1 MELSLTEA
9 QAGFQSDVRAFL
21 EDALP
26 EDIKQITKSGGHL
39 GKEQM
44 QRWHKILSDKGWST
58 PLWPVE
64 HGGTGWSPVE
74 YAIFDEECYRVGA
87 PRVLPFG
94 VSMLGPVL
102 INFGNEEQKARWLP
116 GIQTGE
122 DWWAQGFSEPGSG
135 SDLASLKT
143 TAIKDGDDYIVN
155 GQKTWTTLGQ
165 HGDWIF
171 CLVRTDPGAEKPQM
185 GISFILIDMT
195 SPGVEVRPIITLDGS
210 HEVNEVWFTDVRV
223 PAENLIGQENVGWSY
238 AKFLLQNERIGIAG
252 VGQSK
257 EQLVGLKRLA
267 AAEKKNGKPLIEDP
281 GFRTKLSEVEIEL
294 RALDLTNK
302 RMLVETERGLDP
314 GPVSSML
321 KIRGSEVAQRLYEL
335 KMEASGLYALPF
347 QPEAGEPGW
356 NDELA
361 GTLEQARSAPHYLNT
376 RKISIYG
383 GSNEIQRGIIS
394 KMMLGF

>member
-1 MELSLTEA
+1 MELSLTQA
-9 QAGFQSDVRAFL
+9 QADFRDSVRAFL
-21 EDALP
+21 EEQLP
-26 EDIKQITKSGGHL
+26 DDIKDTQKSGGHL
-39 GKEQM
+39 SKEQM

-58 PLWPVE
+58 PLWPTE

-74 YAIFDEECYRVGA
+74 YAIFDEECYRYGA

-94 VSMLGPVL
+94 VSMLGPVV
-102 INFGNEEQKARWLP
+102 INFGNDEQRARFLP

-122 DWWAQGFSEPGSG
+122 DWWAQGFSEPGAG

-143 TAIKDGDDYIVN
+143 TAVRDGDEYVIN

-171 CLVRTDPGAEKPQM
+171 CLVRTNPNAEKPQM
-185 GISFILIDMT
+185 GISFILVDMNT
-195 SPGVEVRPIITLDGS
+195 PGVEVRPIITLDGS

-223 PAENLIGQENVGWSY
+223 PAENLIGEENKGWSY

-267 AAEKKNGKPLIEDP
+267 SAEQKNGKPLVEDP
-281 GFRTKLSEVEIEL
+281 AFKAKLSEIEIEL

-302 RMLVETERGLDP
+302 RMLVETERGMDP

-361 GTLEQARSAPHYLNT
+361 GSLAQARSAPHYLNT
-376 RKISIYG
+376 RKISIFG

>member
-1 MELSLTEA
+1 MDLALTEA
-9 QAGFQSDVRAFL
+9 QTSFRDDVQAFL
-21 EDALP
+21 KEALP
-26 EDIKQITKSGGHL
+26 QDIIDTQKAGGHL
-39 GKEQM
+39 SKEQM

-74 YAIFDEECYRVGA
+74 YAIFDEECYRHSA

-94 VSMLGPVL
+94 VSMLGPV
-102 INFGNEEQKARWLP
+102 IIAFGSDEHKKQFLP

-135 SDLASLKT
+135 SDLASLKA
-143 TAIKDGDDYIVN
+143 TAVRDGDHYIVN
-155 GQKTWTTLGQ
+155 GQKTWTTMGQ

-171 CLVRTDPGAEKPQM
+171 CLLRTDPTAEKKQT
-185 GISFILIDMT
+185 GISFIVVDMK
-195 SPGVEVRPIITLDGS
+195 SPGVEVRPIITIDGS
-210 HEVNEVWFTDVRV
+210 HEVNEVWFTDVKV
-223 PAENLIGQENVGWSY
+223 PVENLIGQENMGWTY

-252 VGQSK
+252 VGSSK
-257 EQLVGLKRLA
+257 ANFA
-267 AAEKKNGKPLIEDP
+267 ALQRIASAEKKNGKPLIEDP
-281 GFRTKLSEVEIEL
+281 AFAAQVAEIEIEL

-302 RMLVETERGLDP
+302 RMLVEAERGADP

-321 KIRGSEVAQRLYEL
+321 KIRGSEVAQRIYEL
-335 KMEASGLYALPF
+335 KMNASGLYALPY
-347 QPEAGEPGW
+347 QPRVGDPTW
-356 NDELA
+356 NEDML
-361 GTLEQARSAPHYLNT
+361 GSVDQAVSAPRYLNT

-383 GSNEIQRGIIS
+383 GSNEIQRSIIS

>member
-1 MELSLTEA
+1 MDLSLTEA
-9 QAGFQSDVRAFL
+9 QSAFRDEVRTFL
-21 EDALP
+21 KENLP
-26 EDIKQITKSGGHL
+26 EEIKNAQQGGAHL
-39 GKEQM
+39 TEQ
-44 QRWHKILSDKGWST
+44 QYREWHKILADKGWST
-58 PLWPVE
+58 PLWPKE

-74 YAIFDEECYRVGA
+74 YAIFDEECYMMGA
-87 PRVLPFG
+87 PRVLPFS

-102 INFGNEEQKARWLP
+102 INFGNDEQRARFLP
-116 GIQTGE
+116 GIRSGE
-122 DWWAQGFSEPGSG
+122 DWWSQGFSEPGAG

-143 TAIKDGDDYIVN
+143 SAVRDGDHYIVN

-171 CLVRTDPGAEKPQM
+171 CLVRTDPNAAKPQM
-185 GISFILIDMT
+185 GISFILIDMK
-195 SPGVEVRPIITLDGS
+195 SEGVEVRPIITLDGS

-223 PAENLIGQENVGWSY
+223 PAENLVGEENKGWTY

-252 VGQSK
+252 IGQSK
-257 EQLVGLKRLA
+257 AQLASLKRLA
-267 AAEKKNGKPLIEDP
+267 ATEKKNGKPLAEDP
-281 GFRTKLSEVEIEL
+281 VFRLKLSEVEIEL

-302 RMLVETERGLDP
+302 RMLVETERGMDP

-335 KMEASGLYALPF
+335 KMEAAGLYALPF
-347 QPEAGEPGW
+347 QPEAGEAGW
-356 NDELA
+356 NGELA
-361 GTLEQARSAPHYLNT
+361 GTTAQARSAPHYLNT
-376 RKISIYG
+376 RKISIFG